1 MTGRLL
7 IEDRGCDARVALLQG
22 LQGARNGPDGLG
34 EAMVEVQI
42 ERADAPS
49 LVGSIRRGRVR
60 RVVPGLKAAFVEL
73 GLERPG
79 MLHVRETPMAGH
91 AIADA
96 LHVGEHVLVQVIRD
110 PVRDKGAR
118 LSMRPTL
125 PGRRLALLPGQDRL
139 AIPQRIGDANERGR
153 LKALTQGARE
163 CLGTSHGC
171 IVRSA
176 AEGAGEEAIE
186 AELRHLLSLWGRV
199 EEARRRVR
207 VGEVLHQDLSLPLR
221 AVRDLAPKDGTVTV
235 NERSTFVQIQRYM
248 RQHAPELA
256 SRLALHEGSMT
267 LFESAGVERAI
278 DAALEPRVALP
289 CGGHLV
295 IESTEAMTAVDVNSG
310 AFAVAGDGD
319 VACVN
324 REAAAVL
331 SRELRRRNVGG
342 IVVIDFIEMRQRKH
356 RREVLDALRAGLA
369 EDPAATR
376 VSGMSPLGLVELSRH
391 RLGPSLSEQLER
403 RCAVCHGKGRRRV
416 GGAVAGGVP

>member
-7 IEDRGCDARVALLQG
+7 IEDRGCGARVALLQG
-22 LQGARNGPDGLG
+22 AGNGRDGLG
-34 EAMVEVQI
+34 EAVVEVQI
-42 ERADAPS
+42 ERADAAS

-79 MLHVRETPMAGH
+79 MLHVRETPMAGR
-91 AIADA
+91 AIVDA

-139 AIPQRIGDANERGR
+139 AISQRIGDADEQGR
-153 LKALTQGARE
+153 LRALTQTARE
-163 CLGTSHGC
+163 SLGTRHGC
-171 IVRSA
+171 IIRSA
-176 AEGAGEEAIE
+176 AQGVGGDAIE
-186 AELRHLLSLWGRV
+186 AELGHLLSLWADV
-199 EEARRRVR
+199 EEARGRVR
-207 VGEVLHQDLSLPLR
+207 VGEVLHQDLPLPLR
-221 AVRDLAPKDGTVTV
+221 AVRDLAPSEGAVTV
-235 NERSTFVQIQRYM
+235 NEPSTFGEIQRYM

-256 SRLALHEGSMT
+256 SRLSLHEGPPS

-295 IESTEAMTAVDVNSG
+295 IEATEAMTTVDVNSG
-310 AFAVAGDGD
+310 AFAVAGDDD
-319 VACVN
+319 VARVN
-324 REAAAVL
+324 REAAEAL

-342 IVVIDFIEMRQRKH
+342 IVVIDFVEMPSRRH
-356 RREVLDALRAGLA
+356 RREALDALRAGLA
-369 EDPAATR
+369 DDPAATR
-376 VSGMSPLGLVELSRH
+376 VSGMSPLGLVELSR
-391 RLGPSLSEQLER
+391 RRGGPSLAEQLER
-403 RCAVCHGKGRRRV
+403 RCPVCHGKGRRRAEPAV
-416 GGAVAGGVP
+416 GGAAP